1 MAPLKMAVV
10 GLGYWGPNLARNI
23 SSCNVT
29 DLRYLCDR
37 DESRL
42 KKIGAMYPAAKVTQ
56 ELADILKDSTVE
68 AVAIATPVDTHF
80 EIAKSCLEKGKHV
93 LLEKPMT
100 RTVGLAETLME
111 LAEKQGIILMVDHT
125 FNYTSGVKKIK
136 EIVSSGDLGDILYWD
151 SVRINLGLFQH
162 DVNVVWDLAPHDL
175 SIMDYVIDA
184 RPVSVQTVGVAHYS
198 DKIENIAYMT
208 LRFNQGMIAH
218 FHFNWLAPVK
228 IRMTLIGGSKKMII
242 YNDMEPSEKLKVY
255 DKGVEIATGKDG
267 VYETLVQYRT
277 GDMYAPQLENVEA
290 LNVEIEHFA
299 DVIRNKVQPISGA
312 DSGVRV
318 VRMLEAAQKSI
329 EQGGK
334 EILL

>member
-1 MAPLKMAVV
+1 MGPLKMAVV

-23 SSCNVT
+23 SSCNAT
-29 DLRYLCDR
+29 DLCYLCDSDAGR
-37 DESRL
+37 IR
-42 KKIGAMYPAAKVTQ
+42 KIGALYPAAKLTQ
-56 ELADILKDSTVE
+56 ELAEILADDNVE

-80 EIAKSCLEKGKHV
+80 DLAKACLERKKHV

-100 RTVGLAETLME
+100 RTVSEAEILME
-111 LAEKQGIILMVDHT
+111 LAEKQGVTLMVDHT
-125 FNYTSGVKKIK
+125 FNYTTGVKKIK
-136 EIVSSGDLGDILYWD
+136 EIVSSGALGDILYWD

-184 RPVSVQTVGVAHYS
+184 RPVSVQTVGLAHYS

-208 LRFNQGMIAH
+208 LRFNHGMIAH

-228 IRMTLIGGSKKMII
+228 IRMTLIGGSRKMIV

-255 DKGVEIATGKDG
+255 DKGVEVAKSRDG
-267 VYETLVQYRT
+267 VYKALVQYRT

-299 DVIRNKVQPISGA
+299 DVVRNKVQPVSGA
-312 DSGVRV
+312 DSGLRV

-329 EQGGK
+329 EQCGK